1 VMLHHAEMDTEDLT
15 AMSDLLELICA
26 HERAR
31 CLSMAAVVHET
42 TLECAS

>member
-15 AMSDLLELICA
+15 AMSELLDLICA

-31 CLSMAAVVHET
+31 CLSMAAVLQET